1 MLASARSRLWLAFA
15 SAAYALLLVAL
26 RGRPSLKSD
35 SGVFLSVAGRLLHG
49 DRLYVNVFDNKDP
62 LFFYSHA
69 AALGIFGWAGPF
81 LLDVIW
87 VAIAAGSTLLLLRAL
102 GASWLTAGVGFVAY
116 PLLLTGEWYYA
127 GYSLL
132 AALSFAPLIG
142 WLWLR
147 QRFAL
152 AGALFAVG
160 LLYKVNLALVIASVP
175 LAIVL
180 LRPPARPLK
189 LQVARA
195 AIGAGAV
202 LAATAIALA
211 LAGELHGYLETL
223 VNNVSYSREVLRTTG
238 NPPGVPGH
246 IKVAAWAA
254 SQPGHLAGVAV
265 GKPLHLAVVVALF
278 LAAGLLAIGSL
289 WRVAG
294 RWGKPSPDPVVRAL
308 AALYLCSVATT
319 AVTLALTAAWFPHGQ
334 MLAFPSFALIVF
346 LVARI
351 KPEMVRMPR
360 PAIAVAIAV
369 VGLVALGGTAA
380 ARHARDGGIG
390 SWFQAGHSRTANL
403 LMRTADV
410 RFPQLHTITFAH
422 LGQND
427 EEGAAAFLDDRF
439 VLACPAIAQYLF
451 TPDLGSVLHCIR
463 SKKPQLIL
471 VTAEFRAISG
481 AQPAW
486 NKFVA
491 DGSSLLARSYQR
503 LSTHRTE
510 TGIAAVWA
518 LPGIGRAGVAA
529 PARRG

>member
-1 MLASARSRLWLAFA
+1 MLASARGRLWLV
-15 SAAYALLLVAL
+15 SGSVAYAALLVAI

-35 SGVFLSVAGRLLHG
+35 SGVFLSIAGRLLHG

-102 GASWLTAGVGFVAY
+102 GASWLTAGVGFLAY

-147 QRFAL
+147 ESFAL
-152 AGALFAVG
+152 AGAVLAVG
-160 LLYKVNLALVIASVP
+160 LLYKVNLALVIASAP

-180 LRPPARPLK
+180 LGLSARPLK
-189 LQVARA
+189 AQIARA
-195 AIGAGAV
+195 ALGVGAI
-202 LAATAIALA
+202 LAATAVALA

-223 VNNVSYSREVLRTTG
+223 VNNVSYSREVLRTTD
-238 NPPGVPGH
+238 NPPGIHGH

-254 SQPGHLAGVAV
+254 SQPGHLVGLAV
-265 GKPLHLAVVVALF
+265 GKPLHLAVVVAAF
-278 LAAGLLAIGSL
+278 LSAGLLAIGSL
-289 WRVAG
+289 WRIAG
-294 RWGKPSPDPVVRAL
+294 RWGRPTRDPVVRAL

-319 AVTLALTAAWFPHGQ
+319 AVTLALTAAWFPHDQ
-334 MLAFPSFALIVF
+334 MLAFPSLALIVF
-346 LVARI
+346 VVARI
-351 KPEMVRMPR
+351 KLEIPHVPR
-360 PAIAVAIAV
+360 PVVVAAIAI
-369 VGLVALGGTAA
+369 VGLIVLGGTAA

-390 SWFQAGHSRTANL
+390 LWVKAGDSRTADL
-403 LMRTADV
+403 ITRTADARLPGRHV
-410 RFPQLHTITFAH
+410 ITFAH

-439 VLACPAIAQYLF
+439 VLGCPAIAQYLF
-451 TPDLGSVLHCIR
+451 TPDLSSVLHCVR
-463 SKKPQLIL
+463 EKRPQLIL
-471 VTAEFRAISG
+471 VTAEFRPIRG

-486 NKFVA
+486 NRFVA
-491 DGSSLLARSYQR
+491 EGSRLLAQSYERVFTQ
-503 LSTHRTE
+503 RTE

-518 LPGIGRAGVAA
+518 LSGATTVRVLAPG
-529 PARRG
+529 RRG